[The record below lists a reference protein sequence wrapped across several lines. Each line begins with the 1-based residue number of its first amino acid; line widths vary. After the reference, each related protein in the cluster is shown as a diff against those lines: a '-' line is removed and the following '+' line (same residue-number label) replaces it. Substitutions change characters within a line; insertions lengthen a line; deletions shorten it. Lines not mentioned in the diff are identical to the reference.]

1 MNLKESFRYQNYL
14 DGLMSSAGSSI
25 TNPEHCLSVTK
36 THLRS
41 KANQEA
47 ADVVE
52 DVDYGEFYA
61 NDDVLRL
68 MLFLIGEREKLT
80 SAIDRAKAGISFD
93 IDAAIE
99 TNKFRQSVAG
109 RIKMMLRYM
118 ASKKTERGSDYA
130 FNVDRNQMQYYY
142 DIEVV
147 STEAFD
153 RGAAKK
159 AMRDL
164 LAQADKT
171 SAEIDA
177 AMINTVVDYAAPFNV
192 NDSFEDVMETFLQ
205 KNDQ

>member
-25 TNPEHCLSVTK
+25 TNLEHCLSVTK
-36 THLRS
+36 THFRS
-41 KANQEA
+41 KANSEA
-47 ADVVE
+47 EDVTEV
-52 DVDYGEFYA
+52 VDYGEFYA
-61 NDDVLRL
+61 NDDVLKL

-80 SAIDRAKAGISFD
+80 SAIDRAKAGIGFD

-99 TNKFRQSVAG
+99 TNKFRQCVAG
-109 RIKMMLRYM
+109 RIKMMLHYM

-159 AMRDL
+159 TMRDL

-177 AMINTVVDYAAPFNV
+177 AMINTVVEYVAPFNV
-192 NDSFEDVMETFLQ
+192 NDSFEDVMEAFLQ
-205 KNDQ
+205 KHNQ